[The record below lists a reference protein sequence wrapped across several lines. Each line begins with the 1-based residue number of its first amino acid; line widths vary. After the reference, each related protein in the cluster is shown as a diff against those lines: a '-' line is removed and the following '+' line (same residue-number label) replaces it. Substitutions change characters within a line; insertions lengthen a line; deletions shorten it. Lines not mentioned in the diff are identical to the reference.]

1 MQIEDVVAVVTGGAS
16 GLGEACVRGIVER
29 GGRAAIFDMQAGPG
43 GELARE
49 MGDRA
54 AFMEVD
60 VTDDA
65 SVAQGM
71 AGAMERF
78 SKINVAINCA
88 GIGGPCKVLNSKGP
102 MSMEFFEKRVQVNL
116 VGTMRVLTLAAEQM
130 AQNQPNQDGERGV
143 IINTSSVAATQ
154 GQIGQIS
161 YAASKGGINGLM
173 MPAAKELAK
182 YGIRVVTI
190 APGVLETPMFKNV
203 PEAAREALAK
213 SIPFPKRLGRPSEYA
228 DLAAHL
234 IENLYLNG
242 EIFYLTGALRLA

>member
-1 MQIEDVVAVVTGGAS
+1 MQIEQVVAVVTGGAS

-49 MGDRA
+49 LGERA

-65 SVAQGM
+65 SVAQGI
-71 AGAMERF
+71 AQTMERF
-78 SKINVAINCA
+78 AKINVAINCA
-88 GIGGPCKVLNSKGP
+88 GIGGPCKVLSKEGP
-102 MSMEFFEKRVQVNL
+102 ISMEFFEKRIQVNL
-116 VGTMRVLTLAAEQM
+116 IGTMRVIALAAEQM
-130 AQNQPNQDGERGV
+130 VNNEPNQEGERGV

-154 GQIGQIS
+154 GQIGQVA

-173 MPAAKELAK
+173 MPVAKELAR

-234 IENLYLNG
+234 IENPYLNG
-242 EIFYLTGALRLA
+242 EIFYLTGGLRLA

>member
-1 MQIEDVVAVVTGGAS
+1 MKIEDAVAVVTGGAS

-49 MGDRA
+49 LGDRA

-65 SVAQGM
+65 SVAQGI
-71 AGAMERF
+71 AGAVERF

-88 GIGGPCKVLNSKGP
+88 GIGGPCKVLSSKGP
-102 MSMEFFEKRVQVNL
+102 MPMEFFNKRIQVNL
-116 VGTMRVLTLAAEQM
+116 VGTMRVVALAAEQM
-130 AQNQPNQDGERGV
+130 ANNEPNQEGERGV

-154 GQIGQIS
+154 GQIGQAS
-161 YAASKGGINGLM
+161 YAASKGGINGLLL
-173 MPAAKELAK
+173 PLAKELAG
-182 YGIRVVTI
+182 YGIRVDTI

-228 DLAAHL
+228 DLAVHL
-234 IENLYLNG
+234 IENPYLNG

>member
-1 MQIEDVVAVVTGGAS
+1 MQIKDVVAVVTGGAS

-29 GGRAAIFDMQAGPG
+29 GGRAAIFDMQVGPG

-71 AGAMERF
+71 ARAVERF

-88 GIGGPCKVLNSKGP
+88 GIGGPCKVLGSKGP
-102 MSMEFFEKRVQVNL
+102 MPMEFFNKRIQVNL
-116 VGTMRVLTLAAEQM
+116 VGTMRVVAQAAEQM
-130 AQNQPNQDGERGV
+130 ANNGPNQEGERGV
-143 IINTSSVAATQ
+143 IITTSSVAATQ
-154 GQIGQIS
+154 GQIGQAS
-161 YAASKGGINGLM
+161 YAASKGGINGLLL
-173 MPAAKELAK
+173 PLAKELAG

-234 IENLYLNG
+234 IENPYLNG